1 VVHLKMTQVQR
12 KSSLITLNYNRSL
25 VANGSASI

>member
-25 VANGSASI
+25 VANET